1 MLEETIIL
9 VQILF
14 IDVVMAADNA
24 IIIAMIAANFA
35 PKHRNQII
43 MWGVLG
49 ALVFRIIFAFFAS
62 YLFGFA
68 YIKIIG
74 GLLLIW
80 IVNDLRRDLFNLKK
94 IKSPTKISKEP
105 SYIQSVYKVLFADIT
120 LSFDNV
126 IAVVGAAKDKINL
139 MLLGL
144 FLSVVLIVTLARFF
158 AEQIKKHQ
166 WIGYVGLLVILAV
179 ALQLII
185 GGLVDFG
192 VLSINDTFKKFF

>member
-1 MLEETIIL
+1 MLEESIIL
-9 VQILF
+9 IQIIF
-14 IDVVMAADNA
+14 IDVIMAADNA
-24 IIIAMIAANFA
+24 IIIGMIAASFA

-43 MWGVLG
+43 MWGVVG

-68 YIKIIG
+68 YIKILG

-94 IKSPTKISKEP
+94 IKSPTKVSKEP
-105 SYIQSVYKVLFADIT
+105 SYIQSVYKVLFADLT

-126 IAVVGAAKDKINL
+126 IGVVGAAKDKINL
-139 MLLGL
+139 MLFGL
-144 FLSVVLIVTLARFF
+144 FLSVVLVVTLARFF

-166 WIGYVGLLVILAV
+166 WFGYLGLIAILIV
-179 ALQLII
+179 AIQLII
-185 GGLVDFG
+185 GGLVD
-192 VLSINDTFKKFF
+192 LEIISINENFKQFF